1 MEGILNSMTLT
12 DIISKVTRYAKK
24 IIVNDT
30 TASGDAVQITNVDG
44 ASLSIIKNDPN
55 PGFGGTLK
63 IFPNTGGDLVYDGG
77 SDGIF
82 SFNNTGLGSTQFN
95 GAPIVF
101 NTNTGYGGIPSAKVD
116 VFGAIKAS
124 RVDSVAEGGQIDF
137 GQASNN
143 NIAYSFD
150 VLNSDASARFR
161 ITSAFAGELATILAD
176 GRTGIATSSPARTL
190 HVNGTVR
197 FQGLPT
203 YANNAAALAGGLV
216 ADDVYKT
223 ATGELRIVV

>member
-1 MEGILNSMTLT
+1 MTLT
-12 DIISKVTRYAKK
+12 EVISKVTRYAKK

-44 ASLSIIKNDPN
+44 ASLSITKNDPN
-55 PGFGGTLK
+55 PALGGMLK

-82 SFNNTGLGSTQFN
+82 SFNNTGSGFTQFN

-101 NTNTGYGGIPSAKVD
+101 NTNTGYGGIPTAKVD

-124 RVDSVAEGGQIDF
+124 RADSVLEGGQIDF

-143 NIAYSFD
+143 NMAFSFD

-176 GRTGIATSSPARTL
+176 GKIGIGTSSPAKTL
-190 HVNGTVR
+190 HVNGGIR
-197 FQGLPT
+197 FQNLPT
-203 YANNAAALAGGLV
+203 FANNAAAIAGGLV

-223 ATGELRIVV
+223 NVAGEVQLRIVI